1 MHCDGKYP
9 KSFQLYLARAGQ
21 LRRWS
26 VLDQNCKNGRNIQTL
41 TFLLFF
47 SILGWYPTLRNE
59 PKLRYNR
66 WIRLMNCFIC
76 GLPPEDTKS
85 LWHLMTIL
93 YWLSC
98 KIPHLIIEA
107 EINSKFKQ
115 FCWHWHTGCSVNTK
129 KKRAGQLLTSYN
141 MARKFKNP
149 IVFNIKILAIKRAG
163 KCKNYLYQNTKA
175 NFWRENSNILKD
187 CISFLML

>member
-1 MHCDGKYP
+1 MLINKEGLAVKSSLDSSVTAQVRFTITMYCFYYVPLLLLMVFFPPRAPYLFILQHWLSKHAKLIILSLQQKTSWKYV
-9 KSFQLYLARAGQ
+9 SYR
-21 LRRWS
+21 
-26 VLDQNCKNGRNIQTL
+26 
-41 TFLLFF
+41 LFF

-115 FCWHWHTGCSVNTK
+115 FCWHWHTV
-129 KKRAGQLLTSYN
+129 
-141 MARKFKNP
+141 
-149 IVFNIKILAIKRAG
+149 
-163 KCKNYLYQNTKA
+163 
-175 NFWRENSNILKD
+175 
-187 CISFLML
+187 

>member
-1 MHCDGKYP
+1 MLTGKYKKLTIEQYFPSNHNNFLHCDGKYP

-21 LRRWS
+21 LRRS

-107 EINSKFKQ
+107 EINSKFKH
-115 FCWHWHTGCSVNTK
+115 FWHCRCFYVTLNSVPV
-129 KKRAGQLLTSYN
+129 RSMQ
-141 MARKFKNP
+141 
-149 IVFNIKILAIKRAG
+149 
-163 KCKNYLYQNTKA
+163 KA
-175 NFWRENSNILKD
+175 RENSKIFPFP
-187 CISFLML
+187 FLFSSIKFYDWGQW